1 MKSQIH
7 IKLFV
12 TEHLKLCI
20 SCEEH
25 FFSCASSFVHL
36 VKIPGVLKK
45 AEAPAG
51 LCSQQGEAPF
61 GGLEVNTLP
70 PNLLSPIPAILNRL
84 HSLCTQTNSL
94 TWPASLIPGQ
104 EDDHIW
110 LLILGH

>member
-7 IKLFV
+7 IRLFV

-51 LCSQQGEAPF
+51 LCSQQGEVPF

-70 PNLLSPIPAILNRL
+70 PPPPTIPVILNRL

-94 TWPASLIPGQ
+94 TWPASLTPGQ
-104 EDDHIW
+104 EEDHIW
-110 LLILGH
+110 LLILEH

>member
-7 IKLFV
+7 IRLFV

-20 SCEEH
+20 SYEVH
-25 FFSCASSFVHL
+25 FFSCASSFVRL

-51 LCSQQGEAPF
+51 LCSQQGEVPF
-61 GGLEVNTLP
+61 GGLEVNTLSALP
-70 PNLLSPIPAILNRL
+70 PIPVTLNRL

-94 TWPASLIPGQ
+94 TWPANLTPGQ
-104 EDDHIW
+104 EEDHIW

>member
-7 IKLFV
+7 IRLFV

-51 LCSQQGEAPF
+51 LCSQQGEVPF

-70 PNLLSPIPAILNRL
+70 PPPPPIPVILNRL

-94 TWPASLIPGQ
+94 TWPASLTPGQ
-104 EDDHIW
+104 EEDHIW
-110 LLILGH
+110 LLILEH

>member
-7 IKLFV
+7 IRLFV

-51 LCSQQGEAPF
+51 LCSQQGELPF

-70 PNLLSPIPAILNRL
+70 ASPPHTC
-84 HSLCTQTNSL
+84 HS
-94 TWPASLIPGQ
+94 
-104 EDDHIW
+104 E
-110 LLILGH
+110 

>member
-7 IKLFV
+7 IQFFV

-20 SCEEH
+20 SCEKH

-70 PNLLSPIPAILNRL
+70 PQLPIPHTCHAESTSQSVHADKQPDL
-84 HSLCTQTNSL
+84 
-94 TWPASLIPGQ
+94 AS
-104 EDDHIW
+104 
-110 LLILGH
+110 